1 MGQSN
6 FECDR
11 PAKNDFTAS
20 TVQYLERTGHRAPVS
35 FYEENTYGTLVPF
48 GSPDASPYAHIDV
61 YMQYGNAWY
70 AIELKERTGYNSN
83 SPYIISSGTYYNY
96 EKDEALKESM
106 KKGYIP
112 LFADLYSDGVIR
124 VWNVSNVNV
133 EELPVAHRKIKR
145 YSCIASSPKE
155 EQDRPCLAVVSAVTT
170 YKRIKSMEL

>member
-1 MGQSN
+1 MGPSN

-48 GSPDASPYAHIDV
+48 GSPEASPYAHIDV

-83 SPYIISSGTYYNY
+83 NSKIMEEGTYYNY
-96 EKDEALKESM
+96 EKDKVLKESM
-106 KKGYIP
+106 KNGFIP
-112 LFADLYSDGVIR
+112 LFVDLYPDGVIR
-124 VWNVSNVNV
+124 VWNVSSIDIAELAV
-133 EELPVAHRKIKR
+133 ETTSIRRYTVDPSSPQKVQKRPLLPV
-145 YSCIASSPKE
+145 
-155 EQDRPCLAVVSAVTT
+155 SAACE
-170 YKRIKSMEL
+170 YKRIKSIS